1 MRERR
6 SAFVCSSWR
15 GSTPVTPSAPV
26 SSFSRCTTWAV
37 SPPTSSGWR
46 APTIRA
52 RASPWPGSSPALPVR
67 RRSNPMSF
75 LSAVTDVFRPR
86 LAAREVETGTR
97 VRTSP
102 EPSTGEKQAMLHLS
116 NVSHAVNHFQNQMM
130 TMLYPYIMAD
140 LGMTYTAVGILSAI
154 CSMLSSICQGAYGFL
169 TPFFSRCKLLG
180 FCNLGIALGTLM
192 SGMAGS
198 SPMLIVARG
207 VASIGSSAQHPVG
220 YSILASYFPTRRG
233 AVMALNTSV
242 SNVGTLV
249 ATPLATALLLVLGW
263 RQIFFVV
270 TVASVLMG
278 LIYLFFRDY
287 GMPNRAGSGWAG
299 LVQGFG
305 SYRRVLKNRNMVLI
319 ALVFMVGG
327 AGRDGG
333 VNQIYFAPHLAN
345 DFGYS
350 SVTIGILITAISIGS
365 VAGPLFFG
373 WLSDRFSRVRML
385 QVSLA
390 LSCVGTLWVAHLGP
404 GEVMLFVSLLL
415 YSAFTSSRGTQT
427 QAIVADAASNE
438 DRDAAFSL
446 YFLLGFLSQPFWVLI
461 TGYLMDNAGFAT
473 ALTVLSVTY
482 IVGIFVLGFMRDE
495 RAAVTP
501 GQCPP

>member
-1 MRERR
+1 MSLVSGTFERASAEPTTRER
-6 SAFVCSSWR
+6 
-15 GSTPVTPSAPV
+15 
-26 SSFSRCTTWAV
+26 
-37 SPPTSSGWR
+37 
-46 APTIRA
+46 
-52 RASPWPGSSPALPVR
+52 
-67 RRSNPMSF
+67 
-75 LSAVTDVFRPR
+75 
-86 LAAREVETGTR
+86 
-97 VRTSP
+97 
-102 EPSTGEKQAMLHLS
+102 QAMLHLS

-130 TMLYPYIMAD
+130 TMLYPYIMVE

-154 CSMLSSICQGAYGFL
+154 CSMLSSVCQGAYGFL

-180 FCNLGIALGTLM
+180 FGNLGIALGTLL
-192 SGMAGS
+192 SGLAGS
-198 SPMLIVARG
+198 YPMMIVARG

-220 YSILASYFPTRRG
+220 YSILASYFPHNRG

-270 TVASVLMG
+270 TIASVVMG
-278 LIYLFFRDY
+278 VIYLCFRDY
-287 GMPNRAGSGWAG
+287 GMPSRAASGWSG
-299 LVQGFG
+299 LAQGLG
-305 SYRRVLKNRNMVLI
+305 SYRRVLKNRNMMLI

-333 VNQIYFAPHLAN
+333 INQIYFAPHLAN

-350 SVTIGILITAISIGS
+350 SLTIGILITAISIGS
-365 VAGPLFFG
+365 IVGPIFFG

-390 LSCVGTLWVAHLGP
+390 LSGVATLWVAHLGP
-404 GEVMLFVSLLL
+404 GVTMLFVSLLL

-427 QAIVADAASNE
+427 QAIVADSASNE

-461 TGYLMDNAGFAT
+461 TGFLMDRAGFAA
-473 ALTVLSVTY
+473 ALTVLSATY
-482 IVGIFVLGFMRDE
+482 IVGIVVLSFMRDE
-495 RAAVTP
+495 RPAVISASV
-501 GQCPP
+501 